1 MEDYIKA
8 IFRLQEGSGRV
19 TTQAIARRLTVA
31 PASATN
37 MLKRLAELQL
47 VNYEPYRGV
56 ELTDLGQRIANEMIR
71 HHRLLELYLTE
82 ALGFEGHEVH
92 AEAERL
98 EHFISE
104 KLEERI
110 DLALGHPTIDPHGSP
125 IPNLKGDICQERGQ
139 TLNSFSLNTP
149 AIVVAIPTTDSAQ
162 MAELRQKGIAPGC
175 SVEVLGRPLRGK
187 VHLRVDEQEV
197 LLEAELCRWIH
208 ARYQPASSLAPEA
221 I

>member
-1 MEDYIKA
+1 MEDYLKA
-8 IFRLQEGSGRV
+8 IFRLQEGAGRV
-19 TTQAIARRLTVA
+19 TTQALARRLSVA

-56 ELTDLGQRIANEMIR
+56 ELTELGQRIANEMIR

-82 ALGFEGHEVH
+82 ALGFDGDEVH

-110 DLALGHPTIDPHGSP
+110 DLVLGHPTVDPHGSP
-125 IPNLKGDICQERGQ
+125 IPNLRGDVCHERGQ
-139 TLNSFSLNTP
+139 ALNSFSLNTP
-149 AIVVAIPTTDSAQ
+149 AVVVAIPTTDPIFL
-162 MAELRQKGIAPGC
+162 AELHEKGITVGC
-175 SVEVLGRPLRGK
+175 TVEVLGRPLRGK

-197 LLEAELCRWIH
+197 LIEAGLCRWVH
-208 ARYQPASSLAPEA
+208 ARFQAPAALT
-221 I
+221 

>member
-19 TTQAIARRLTVA
+19 TTQAIARRLSVA

-37 MLKRLAELQL
+37 MLKRLAELLL

-82 ALGFEGHEVH
+82 ALGFDGDEVH

-110 DLALGHPTIDPHGSP
+110 DLVLGHPTVDPHGSP
-125 IPNLKGDICQERGQ
+125 IPNLRGDICYERGQ
-139 TLNSFSLNTP
+139 TLNSFSLNTL
-149 AIVVAIPTTDSAQ
+149 AVVVAIPTTDQNQ
-162 MAELRQKGIAPGC
+162 MAELSEKGIAPGC
-175 SVEVLGRPLRGK
+175 TIEVLGRPLRGK
-187 VHLRVDEQEV
+187 VHLRVDDQEV
-197 LLEAELCRWIH
+197 LLDAGLCRWVH
-208 ARYQPASSLAPEA
+208 ARNQADAALSSEVN
-221 I
+221 